1 MRRVALLVTLVLLPS
16 ALAAQLG
23 PGGRPPRRGFEDQ
36 EPDTT
41 PTTATHGFQFG
52 VTSYTGGWVP
62 SALEAGINFR
72 TRGIPF
78 QTLGLGV
85 RIGSFIQNDAVLFG
99 RTQGFFIGAL
109 GQARIPVANV
119 FLVGDERNPT
129 YVRLEGVLDGSVT
142 WNIDNP
148 MAQGAFGLTAG
159 PLLGFSIGGRG
170 PMDQTFFLLAGPV
183 WFGPK
188 ASEWHAQVSLR
199 FASPLGG
206 RRSRSSPPS

>member
-1 MRRVALLVTLVLLPS
+1 MRRVALLVTLVLLPT
-16 ALAAQLG
+16 ALAAQMG
-23 PGGRPPRRGFEDQ
+23 PGGRPRRGFEDEQ
-36 EPDTT
+36 RDTM
-41 PTTATHGFQFG
+41 PSTATHGFQFG

-72 TRGIPF
+72 THGIPF
-78 QTLGLGV
+78 SSVGLGL
-85 RIGSFIQNDAVLFG
+85 RIGSFIQNNAVLFG
-99 RTQGFFIGAL
+99 RTQGFFVGAL
-109 GQARIPVANV
+109 GQARLPIATV

-129 YVRLEGVLDGSVT
+129 LVRLEGVLDGSVT

-148 MAQGAFGLTAG
+148 MAQGAFGLTAV

-170 PMDQTFFLLAGPV
+170 PMDQTFFLLAGPA

-199 FASPLGG
+199 FAAPLGG
-206 RRSRSSPPS
+206 RSARTPPPN